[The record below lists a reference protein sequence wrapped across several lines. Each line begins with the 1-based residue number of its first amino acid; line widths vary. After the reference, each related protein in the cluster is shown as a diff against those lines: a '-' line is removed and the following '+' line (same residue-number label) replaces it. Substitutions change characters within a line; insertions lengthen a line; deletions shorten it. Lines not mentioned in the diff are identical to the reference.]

1 MAESA
6 ARSGARV
13 VAVDFFGD
21 RDQARAATSYALG
34 RDLGL
39 PLTAEGL
46 ARAASR
52 LDAGAVVYGANLE
65 NHPAAVARLGRRHAL
80 LGNEAPVVRQVRDW
94 RVLRRFC
101 ADAGIACPT
110 TLVAGEEGYARQKG
124 GRWLRKRVRSGG
136 GHGVRR
142 WDGAPLDR
150 SHLLQAE
157 ITGRAASASF
167 VADGH
172 AAQVFGLGEQLIGD
186 KALGARGFAWCGNI
200 APFPAGGARGRGLA
214 EAVADMASL
223 LTRRFG
229 LRGVNGLDLVVAEGP
244 GGALVPYLV
253 EVNPRVTASMELAE
267 RAHGVNV
274 FTLHLA
280 GCAGRPPGG
289 HPAERQ
295 TAGFSADAARAAAVV
310 DAPPAVV
317 AIADAPPAVAL
328 PAAGPG
334 PFFGKAVVFARRAVV
349 TPDTD
354 AWLEESLACDPVRAG
369 GSDTRAVCAAP
380 GRPAVRDVPGS
391 GEPIAA
397 GHPVCTVFADGAP
410 DRDACLAALHQA
422 AATMYGR
429 LRHGGRRR
437 EVRRE
442 RETHADQ
449 RSHA

>member
-39 PLTAEGL
+39 PLSAGGL
-46 ARAASR
+46 VRAAGR
-52 LDAGAVVYGANLE
+52 LGAGAVVYGANLE
-65 NHPAAVARLGRRHAL
+65 NHAASLTRLGRRHEVV
-80 LGNEAPVVRQVRDW
+80 GNEAGAVRKVRDW

-101 ADAGIACPT
+101 ADAGIPCPT
-110 TLVAGEEGYARQKG
+110 TLVAGEEGYAREKG

-142 WDGAPLDR
+142 WDGEPLDR
-150 SHLLQAE
+150 DHLLQAE
-157 ITGRAASASF
+157 VEGRAASASF
-167 VADGH
+167 VADGR
-172 AAQVFGLGEQLIGD
+172 AARVFALGEQLIGD
-186 KALGARGFAWCGNI
+186 RDLGVHGFAWCGNI
-200 APFPAGGARGRGLA
+200 VPFPAGDGRGRGLT
-214 EAVADMASL
+214 EAVAEMASL
-223 LTRRFG
+223 LTRRFC
-229 LRGVNGLDLVVAEGP
+229 LRGVNGLDLVVAEGA
-244 GGALVPYLV
+244 GGSPIPNLV

-267 RAHGVNV
+267 RAYGVNV
-274 FTLHLA
+274 FALHLA
-280 GCAGRPPGG
+280 GCAGRLPGG

-295 TAGFSADAARAAAVV
+295 
-310 DAPPAVV
+310 
-317 AIADAPPAVAL
+317 
-328 PAAGPG
+328 AAG
-334 PFFGKAVVFARRAVV
+334 FFGKAVVFARRAVV

-354 AWLEESLACDPVRAG
+354 AWLEESLGPGRDDDAGSAGDSGSGRAEDAGRAG
-369 GSDTRAVCAAP
+369 AP
-380 GRPAVRDVPGS
+380 WPAVRDVPAS
-391 GEPIAA
+391 GEHIAA

-410 DRDACLAALHQA
+410 DRDACLADLHRA

-429 LRHGGRRR
+429 LQHGGRRR

>member
-13 VAVDFFGD
+13 TAVDFFGD

-39 PLTAEGL
+39 PPTAGGL
-46 ARAASR
+46 VRAAGR
-52 LDAGAVVYGANLE
+52 LEAGGVVYGANLE
-65 NHPAAVARLGRRHAL
+65 NHAAAVARLGRRHEV
-80 LGNEAPVVRQVRDW
+80 LGNEAGAVRKVRDW
-94 RVLRRFC
+94 RVLRHFC

-110 TLVAGEEGYARQKG
+110 TLVAGEEGYARETG
-124 GRWLRKRVRSGG
+124 GRWLRKRVHSGG

-142 WDGAPLDR
+142 WDGEPLDR
-150 SHLLQAE
+150 AHLLQAE

-167 VADGH
+167 VADGRT
-172 AAQVFGLGEQLIGD
+172 ARLLALSEQLIGD
-186 KALGARGFAWCGNI
+186 EALGAHGFAWCGNI
-200 APFPAGGARGRGLA
+200 VPFPADGPRGRGLVD
-214 EAVADMASL
+214 AVAEMASL
-223 LTRRFG
+223 LTRRFR
-229 LRGVNGLDLVVAEGP
+229 LRGVNGLDLVVAERP

-267 RAHGVNV
+267 RAYGVNV

-280 GCAGRPPGG
+280 GCAGRLPGG

-295 TAGFSADAARAAAVV
+295 AAGFAS
-310 DAPPAVV
+310 
-317 AIADAPPAVAL
+317 
-328 PAAGPG
+328 AAG
-334 PFFGKAVVFARRAVV
+334 FFGKAVVFARRAMV

-354 AWLEESLACDPVRAG
+354 AWLEESLGAGRAGRAG
-369 GSDTRAVCAAP
+369 GAGSAGA
-380 GRPAVRDVPGS
+380 GWPAVRDVPRS
-391 GEPIAA
+391 GEHIAA

-410 DRDACLAALHQA
+410 DRDGCLADLHRA

-429 LRHGGRRR
+429 LQHGGRRR

>member
-39 PLTAEGL
+39 PPTAAGL
-46 ARAASR
+46 VRAAGR
-52 LDAGAVVYGANLE
+52 LDAGAVVYGANFE
-65 NHPAAVARLGRRHAL
+65 NHPAAIARLGRRHEV
-80 LGNEAPVVRQVRDW
+80 LGNEAGAVRKVRDW

-110 TLVAGEEGYARQKG
+110 TLVAGEEGYARETG

-136 GHGVRR
+136 GHGVSR
-142 WDGAPLDR
+142 WDGEPLDR
-150 SHLLQAE
+150 AHLLQAE
-157 ITGRAASASF
+157 IAGRAASASF

-172 AAQVFGLGEQLIGD
+172 AARVFALGEQLVGD
-186 KALGARGFAWCGNI
+186 KALGAHGFAWCGNI
-200 APFPAGGARGRGLA
+200 LPFPAAGRPGRELA
-214 EAVADMASL
+214 EAVGEMASL
-223 LTRRFG
+223 LTRRFR

-244 GGALVPYLV
+244 GGSLVPYLV

-267 RAHGVNV
+267 RACGVNV

-280 GCAGRPPGG
+280 GCAGRLPGG

-295 TAGFSADAARAAAVV
+295 AAGFS
-310 DAPPAVV
+310 
-317 AIADAPPAVAL
+317 
-328 PAAGPG
+328 PAAGPAAAG
-334 PFFGKAVVFARRAVV
+334 DARPAAGLSAASNTVAAAAAAGTSPFFGKAVVFARRAVV

-354 AWLEESLACDPVRAG
+354 AWLEESVGTGRSGRSRSSGRTGGAG
-369 GSDTRAVCAAP
+369 GD
-380 GRPAVRDVPGS
+380 RPAVRDVPGS
-391 GEPIAA
+391 GERVAA
-397 GHPVCTVFADGAP
+397 GRPVCTVFADGAP
-410 DRDACLAALHQA
+410 DRDACLADLHRA
-422 AATMYGR
+422 AATMYER
-429 LRHGGRRR
+429 LQHGGRRR

>member
-21 RDQARAATSYALG
+21 RDQARAATGYALG

-46 ARAASR
+46 VRAAGR

-65 NHPAAVARLGRRHAL
+65 NHAPAVARLARRHRV
-80 LGNEAPVVRQVRDW
+80 LGNEAEVVREVRDW

-110 TLVAGEEGYARQKG
+110 TLFAGEESYARGTG

-142 WDGAPLDR
+142 WDGEPLDR
-150 SHLLQAE
+150 AHLLQAE
-157 ITGRAASASF
+157 IAGRAASASF
-167 VADGH
+167 VADGR
-172 AAQVFGLGEQLIGD
+172 AACVFALSEQLVGD
-186 KALGARGFAWCGNI
+186 KTFGAQGFAWCGNI
-200 APFPAGGARGRGLA
+200 LPFPADDERGGGLVD
-214 EAVADMASL
+214 AVAEMASL

-229 LRGVNGLDLVVAEGP
+229 LRGVNGLDLVAAEGQA
-244 GGALVPYLV
+244 GALVPYLV

-267 RAHGVNV
+267 RAYGVNV
-274 FTLHLA
+274 FALHRA
-280 GCAGRPPGG
+280 GCAGRLPGG
-289 HPAERQ
+289 DPAERQ
-295 TAGFSADAARAAAVV
+295 AAGFV
-310 DAPPAVV
+310 
-317 AIADAPPAVAL
+317 
-328 PAAGPG
+328 
-334 PFFGKAVVFARRAVV
+334 GKAVVFARRAVV
-349 TPDTD
+349 TPETD
-354 AWLEESLACDPVRAG
+354 AWLEERLGSARADGRGSAHGRGG
-369 GSDTRAVCAAP
+369 GSTGGGDDAGA
-380 GRPAVRDVPGS
+380 GWPAVRDVPGS
-391 GEPIAA
+391 GEQIAA
-397 GHPVCTVFADGAP
+397 GHPVCTVFAGGAP
-410 DRDACLAALHQA
+410 DRDACLADLHDA

-429 LRHGGRRR
+429 LQHGGRRR

>member
-21 RDQARAATSYALG
+21 RDQARAATGYALG

-39 PLTAEGL
+39 PLTAAGL
-46 ARAASR
+46 VRAAGR
-52 LDAGAVVYGANLE
+52 LEAGAVVYGANLE
-65 NHPAAVARLGRRHAL
+65 NHAAAVARLARRHEV
-80 LGNEAPVVRQVRDW
+80 LGNEAGAVHKVRDW
-94 RVLRRFC
+94 RALRRFC

-110 TLVAGEEGYARQKG
+110 TLMAGEEGCARETG

-150 SHLLQAE
+150 AHLLQAE
-157 ITGRAASASF
+157 IVGRAASASF
-167 VADGH
+167 VADGR
-172 AAQVFGLGEQLIGD
+172 AARVFALSEQLIGD
-186 KALGARGFAWCGNI
+186 EALGAQGFAWCGSI
-200 APFPAGGARGRGLA
+200 VPFPADGARGRELA
-214 EAVADMASL
+214 ETVADMASL

-229 LRGVNGLDLVVAEGP
+229 LRGVNGLDLVVADGP
-244 GGALVPYLV
+244 GGSLVPHLV

-267 RAHGVNV
+267 RAYGVNF

-280 GCAGRPPGG
+280 GCAGRLPGG

-295 TAGFSADAARAAAVV
+295 AAGFSSGT
-310 DAPPAVV
+310 AP
-317 AIADAPPAVAL
+317 
-328 PAAGPG
+328 G
-334 PFFGKAVVFARRAVV
+334 FYGKAVVFARRAVV
-349 TPDTD
+349 TADTD
-354 AWLEESLACDPVRAG
+354 PWLEESLGGGLALAG
-369 GSDTRAVCAAP
+369 ASETWTVSAAP
-380 GRPAVRDVPGS
+380 CRPAVRDVPRS
-391 GEPIAA
+391 GEHIAA

-410 DRDACLAALHQA
+410 DRDACLATLHRA

-429 LRHGGRRR
+429 LQHGGRRR

>member
-21 RDQARAATSYALG
+21 RDQARAATSYALD

-39 PLTAEGL
+39 PLTAQGL
-46 ARAASR
+46 VRAADR
-52 LDAGAVVYGANLE
+52 LDAGPVVYGANLE
-65 NHPAAVARLGRRHAL
+65 NHSAAVARLGRRHEV
-80 LGNEAPVVRQVRDW
+80 LGNEAGAVRKVRDW

-101 ADAGIACPT
+101 GEAGIACPT
-110 TLVAGEEGYARQKG
+110 TLVAGEEGYAREMG

-142 WDGAPLDR
+142 WDGEPLDR
-150 SHLLQAE
+150 AHLLQAE
-157 ITGRAASASF
+157 IRGRAASASF
-167 VADGH
+167 VADGR
-172 AAQVFGLGEQLIGD
+172 AAQVFALSEQLIGD
-186 KALGARGFAWCGNI
+186 GALGAHGFAWCGNI
-200 APFPAGGARGRGLA
+200 VPFPAEGHPSRELA
-214 EAVADMASL
+214 EAVAEMAAR
-223 LTRRFG
+223 LTRHFR
-229 LRGVNGLDLVVAEGP
+229 LRGVNGLDLVVAEGRA
-244 GGALVPYLV
+244 GALVPYLV

-267 RAHGVNV
+267 RAYGVNV

-280 GCAGRPPGG
+280 GCAGRLPGG
-289 HPAERQ
+289 RPAERQ
-295 TAGFSADAARAAAVV
+295 
-310 DAPPAVV
+310 
-317 AIADAPPAVAL
+317 
-328 PAAGPG
+328 AAG
-334 PFFGKAVVFARRAVV
+334 FFGKAVVFATRAVV

-354 AWLEESLACDPVRAG
+354 AWLEESLGSGREGSSGSGSAG
-369 GSDTRAVCAAP
+369 AP
-380 GRPAVRDVPGS
+380 WPAVRDVPAS
-391 GEPIAA
+391 GEHIAA

-410 DRDACLAALHQA
+410 DRDACLATLHRA

-429 LRHGGRRR
+429 LQHGGRRR